1 MILADDSIL
10 ISLERSIPREVSNCG
25 TDDDGLNIAGGTCR
39 GWGEIDRKR
48 LLQESQILNVTNTTN
63 QLLASQL

>member
-25 TDDDGLNIAGGTCR
+25 TDDGGLNIAGGTCR
-39 GWGEIDRKR
+39 GWGEKKKR
-48 LLQESQILNVTNTTN
+48 FLQESQILNVINTTN
-63 QLLASQL
+63 QLQASQL